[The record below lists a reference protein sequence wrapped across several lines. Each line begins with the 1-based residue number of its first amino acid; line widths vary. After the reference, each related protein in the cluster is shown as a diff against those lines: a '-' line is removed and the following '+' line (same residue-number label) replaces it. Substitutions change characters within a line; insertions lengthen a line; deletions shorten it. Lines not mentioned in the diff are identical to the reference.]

1 MKYILKNTLSVLIM
15 LVIAGSKSIAQEN
28 DLILS
33 GKITDETGLPV
44 SKVNIDIKELKKIIQ
59 TDIRGKYLIQN
70 IKPGTY
76 TLSISHI
83 GRKKQLHSIS
93 IYQNEVADFVL
104 ANDAKRLSEIVVMG
118 AQTMNHGLTNVGK
131 ASIKPLDLP
140 QSVAVVGNETLKQQ
154 QSLRLSDVVK
164 NVTGV
169 SLGSTKGSMR
179 QIFYL
184 RGYPLSCD
192 NLFKNGSRVMPCAMP
207 EVSSLEKVEFM
218 KGSTAALY
226 GQVSPGGIIN
236 LVTKQ
241 PKFEP
246 GLEVTIRTGSNDLYK
261 PIFDTYGPINSK
273 IAYRINGTYEHAK
286 SFRQHVRS
294 ERYYINPSLL
304 FKLGAKTELLVQG
317 DYLQDE
323 FTPDY
328 GTGAIDNVIAEMPRS
343 SFLGASWSNAHT
355 QQATASALFNHRC
368 DQGWQLHADIS
379 YQLYKRKYQSTEG
392 IKPHTDGDWE
402 RFLGMENTNEHYY
415 AGQINF
421 TGKIKMGIFEHTLL
435 LGSDVYSY
443 LSTNYRYPSTIKYD
457 KINIFNPNK
466 YVPRVDVPMINPSSV
481 MVTPTDRFGVYIND
495 LIGISARVKV
505 LAGIRWSYQHTSPV
519 KTTDWATNI
528 MRNDPARFTQAFSP
542 RLGLVYQLGSNTS
555 LFASY
560 ANSFS
565 INNAKDIY
573 GNLLKPSLIDQYE
586 LGTKNDFFKGLL
598 SANLTIYHIVNNDL
612 AQTAQFAQDGVT
624 LNTNPNFKELVGQTK
639 SEGLELDLSSRPMTG
654 LTLLAG
660 YSYSFMRFT
669 KTPNTKGSYIVG
681 DRLPNMPTHTA
692 SASIFYEFS
701 TKKLRGFQLGAS
713 ANYVGER
720 IAGRNRTIGGGPT
733 QLPFSVSDFTTI
745 DLSAGYSYK
754 RFSLLGKIS
763 NVGNTL
769 NYYVH
774 ENYSVNPIAPRQF
787 LTTLSYKLQ

>member
-1 MKYILKNTLSVLIM
+1 M
-15 LVIAGSKSIAQEN
+15 LGVAGSKSVAQEN

-44 SKVNIDIKELKKIIQ
+44 SKVNIDIKELKKTTQ
-59 TDIRGKYLIQN
+59 TDINGKYLIQN

-76 TLSISHI
+76 TLNISHI
-83 GRKKQLHSIS
+83 ISRKKQTHSIF
-93 IYQNEVADFVL
+93 IDQNEVADFVL
-104 ANDAKRLSEIVVMG
+104 VNDAKMLSEIVVTG
-118 AQTMNHGLTNVGK
+118 VQTMNHCLTNVGK
-131 ASIKPLDLP
+131 VSIKSIDLP
-140 QSVAVVGNETLKQQ
+140 QSVAVVGNEVLKQQ

-164 NVTGV
+164 NVNGV

-179 QIFYL
+179 EIFYL

-207 EVSSLEKVEFM
+207 EVSSLEKIEFM

-241 PKFEP
+241 PKFES

-261 PIFDTYGPINSK
+261 PMFDVYGPIGSK
-273 IAYRINGTYEHAK
+273 VAYRINGMYEHAK
-286 SFRQHVRS
+286 SFRQHVGS

-304 FKLGAKTELLVQG
+304 FKLGVKTEFLVQG
-317 DYLQDE
+317 DYLQDK

-328 GTGAIDNVIAEMPRS
+328 GTGAINNAIIDMPRS
-343 SFLGASWSNAHT
+343 AFLGASWSNAST
-355 QQATASALFNHRC
+355 QQATVSASFNHHF
-368 DQGWQLHADIS
+368 DQVWKLHADVS

-392 IKPHTDGDWE
+392 IQPNTDGDWE
-402 RFLGMENTNEHYY
+402 RLLGMENTNEYYY

-421 TGKIKMGIFEHTLL
+421 TGKIRPGIFEHTLL
-435 LGSDVYSY
+435 LGSDLYSY
-443 LSTNYRYPSTIKYD
+443 LSTNYRYPSNVKYD
-457 KINIFNPNK
+457 RINIFSPNK
-466 YVPRVDVPMINPSSV
+466 YVPRVDVPMINPASV
-481 MVTPTDRFGVYIND
+481 AVTPIDRFGVYIND
-495 LIGISARVKV
+495 LIGISERVKV
-505 LAGIRWSYQHTSPV
+505 LAGIRWSYQHVFPV
-519 KTTDWATNI
+519 KMTDWATNI
-528 MRNDPARFTQAFSP
+528 MYDGQARSTQAFSP
-542 RLGLVYQLGSNTS
+542 HLGLVYRVGSNTS

-565 INNAKDIY
+565 INNAKDVY
-573 GNLLKPSLIDQYE
+573 GNVLKPSLIDQYE
-586 LGTKNDFFKGLL
+586 IGTKNDFLKGLL

-639 SEGLELDLSSRPMTG
+639 SDGLELDLSSRPIAG
-654 LTLLAG
+654 LTIFAG
-660 YSYSFMRFT
+660 YSYNFMRFT

-692 SASIFYEFS
+692 NASIFYEFS
-701 TKKLRGFQLGAS
+701 TQKLKGLQLGAS

-720 IAGRNRTIGGGPT
+720 IAGRNRTIGGDLK
-733 QLPFSVSDFTTI
+733 QLPFSVSDFTII

-754 RFSLLGKIS
+754 RFSLLGKVS

-787 LTTLSYKLQ
+787 LTTLSYKL